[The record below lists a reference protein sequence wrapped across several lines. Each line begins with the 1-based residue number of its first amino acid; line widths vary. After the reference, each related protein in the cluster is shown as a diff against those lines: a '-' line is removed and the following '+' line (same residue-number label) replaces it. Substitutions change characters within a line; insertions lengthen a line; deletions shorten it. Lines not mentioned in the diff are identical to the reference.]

1 MYVLFQIEQLVR
13 LELPCVRHV
22 MVVGE
27 GQDHLAALLTLH
39 TDVDENTKLPGNVL
53 TEDVRRWFR
62 QSRYV
67 YCMLKVL
74 IGFSRWE

>member
-1 MYVLFQIEQLVR
+1 MNFHHSFQIEQLVR
-13 LELPCVRHV
+13 LELPCVRQV

-39 TDVDENTKLPGNVL
+39 TDIDEKTKLPGNVL

-62 QSRYV
+62 QSRYFLDGSACLV
-67 YCMLKVL
+67 Q
-74 IGFSRWE
+74 